1 MAHYL
6 IDFEN
11 LKNISGC
18 ATLLENDTI
27 VFFYSKNANTLSFE
41 LHIELSECKA
51 NKEYIKAE
59 SGGKNALDFQLSTY
73 VGYLIAKKPEEKIC
87 IISKD
92 NGFQNVLS
100 FWKQRGQDT
109 IELRKNII
117 EVDDQIEDCTTEK
130 STENDEKAVKP
141 EHEETIEIALKKNAK
156 KLDITPEQQ
165 KKIIE
170 IFNNFKTKPAIN
182 NNLSKYFRDSE
193 KVGEINKVLK
203 PFFKNK
209 SK

>member
-1 MAHYL
+1 MAYYL

-73 VGYLIAKKPEEKIC
+73 VGYLIAKNPNEEIY

-92 NGFQNVLS
+92 AGFQNVLS
-100 FWKQRGQDT
+100 FWKQKGKGVLK
-109 IELRKNII
+109 LRKNIV
-117 EVDDQIEDCTTEK
+117 EADCEKIDCVEK
-130 STENDEKAVKP
+130 STENAEKTTKQ
-141 EHEETIEIALKKNAK
+141 EHKETIETVLKNNAS
-156 KLDITPEQQ
+156 KLGITQEQQ

-170 IFNNFKTKPAIN
+170 IFNSLKSKPAIN
-182 NNLSKYFRDSE
+182 NNMNKYFRDSE
-193 KVGEINKVLK
+193 KVSAINKVLK
-203 PFFKNK
+203 PFFKDK